1 MTSASVLDSID
12 EIQLRA
18 TIARDGDLSAYSK
31 VVHDWEQEEYQE
43 AWNLA
48 LETENKLLIICPP
61 DTYKS
66 STVQCFVEKTI
77 GENPDIRILWLMN
90 AGEQTQ
96 KRVMAIQETI
106 EQNNVY
112 RAAFHVEPNYDAGW
126 TKTAFFVKRSRS
138 SPDPTLMGCGFNGP
152 YQGLHFDII
161 IIDDPTNQEDVASP
175 TTMERQRLKLR
186 GVILDRLVEGGR
198 IVGIMTRWGED
209 DLLPTFREIGF
220 RIVTM
225 PVEGNYPWGPTI
237 SNTRFPIHRCVQI
250 RREKTDA
257 IYDLTY
263 MCNPSAVDGG
273 VIKREYLRYW
283 DTPGSMV
290 LPTSGTLSLMAVDP
304 ATGVGPN
311 SDFSV
316 IGTGLVEI
324 RTRILYIT
332 ELWGGRLPVHELT
345 QQMVKRAKGLAN
357 LAWVAVETKGFQM
370 TYMQTLRRE
379 TGMPLRE
386 LPYRTKR
393 QAAAKAAGLD
403 NNKMG
408 RAIEI
413 AQRSNKGDI
422 LYGSDYRMFPKLDG
436 VTWESELCAYPYGAH
451 DDRLD
456 VVAFLRAMA
465 DAYRPSG
472 LKVKL
477 GR

>member
-1 MTSASVLDSID
+1 MTLGVLESLE
-12 EIQLRA
+12 EIQIKA
-18 TIARDGDLSAYSK
+18 TIARDGDLAAYSK

-48 LETENKLLIICPP
+48 LETEPKTLIICPP

-77 GENPDIRILWLMN
+77 GENPNIRILWLMN

-112 RAAFHVEPNYDAGW
+112 RAAFNVEPNYDAGW

-209 DLLPTFREIGF
+209 DLLPTFKEIGF

-237 SNTRFPIHRCVQI
+237 SNRRFPLDRCAQI

-263 MCNPSAVDGG
+263 MCNPSSVDGG
-273 VIKREYLRYW
+273 IIKREYLQYW

-290 LPTSGTLSLMAVDP
+290 LPTSGTLTIMAVDP

-324 RTRILYIT
+324 QSRRLFIT

-345 QQMVKRAKGLAN
+345 AQITRRARMLSN

-370 TYMQTLRRE
+370 TYMQTLKRE
-379 TGMPLRE
+379 TRLPLRE
-386 LPYRTKR
+386 LPYRTKK
-393 QAAAKAAGLD
+393 QSVAKAVGLD
-403 NNKMG
+403 NNKTG

-413 AQRSNKGDI
+413 AQRSHKGDI
-422 LYGSDYRMFPKLDG
+422 LYGSDPRMFPKLDG

-465 DAYRPSG
+465 DAYRPTG